1 MVENVDFLK
10 FDEIFLEKSWQW
22 ITSEPVKTLID
33 AEETTKEQQLEW
45 YKKLKT
51 RTDYFIEGI
60 NCKSR
65 PIGAW
70 GLKKITVDKAEYF
83 GYIGEPEFWGLGIG
97 KLIMAQAINE
107 AKRRNLKLLYLHV
120 LNFNERALRLYRR
133 FGFIEN
139 PEKSEGML
147 LYMETNI

>member
-1 MVENVDFLK
+1 MENVDFLK

-45 YKKLKT
+45 YKKLET
-51 RTDYFIEGI
+51 RTDYLIEGI
-60 NCKSR
+60 NYKSR